1 MMRLRKEVGRKASAF
16 KNTAM
21 SEGGRKEVGRKRR
34 KDWMLSVSEGPRYS
48 YDSARNYQW
57 PRESITILEHSL
69 EASGGVTWRTSKKA
83 AVSEGSRKA
92 VGRKCRKEL
101 EISTIS

>member
-1 MMRLRKEVGRKASAF
+1 M
-16 KNTAM
+16 
-21 SEGGRKEVGRKRR
+21 
-34 KDWMLSVSEGPRYS
+34 
-48 YDSARNYQW
+48 
-57 PRESITILEHSL
+57 

-101 EISTIS
+101 EISTIPDNECSRLFVHRHIFPELQMEHIHFEVQ

>member
-48 YDSARNYQW
+48 YDSAQNFSCRILCVMSHVHYIVDLH
-57 PRESITILEHSL
+57 ESAGH
-69 EASGGVTWRTSKKA
+69 G
-83 AVSEGSRKA
+83 
-92 VGRKCRKEL
+92 
-101 EISTIS
+101 

>member
-1 MMRLRKEVGRKASAF
+1 MMASKNPHTKKKAVWYRDHGTTQVFHCASLKMMRLRKEVGRKASAF

-48 YDSARNYQW
+48 HDSAQN
-57 PRESITILEHSL
+57 L
-69 EASGGVTWRTSKKA
+69 
-83 AVSEGSRKA
+83 AVVFFA
-92 VGRKCRKEL
+92 
-101 EISTIS
+101 